1 MSEAERISLKETIK
15 RAMKISSQKLKEK
28 KKALG
33 LKIVISTNGKI
44 QEVEP
49 WLENRRFY
57 SYFIIPTS

>member
-15 RAMKISSQKLKEK
+15 RAMKISSQKLKEN

-33 LKIVISTNGKI
+33 LKIVISINGKI

-49 WLENRRFY
+49 
-57 SYFIIPTS
+57 